1 MTGLAQRLTPPG
13 SVPYPGNHLGLR
25 WRPMIGRDAPA
36 VYALISL
43 IEDDDN
49 AIRRT
54 SVDDIAD
61 MMEGENGR
69 DWVDTIV
76 GLDAKRNICAVASVR
91 VLRGIHEAATAVVS
105 AFIHPHWR
113 GRGVGRALLYWQ
125 DGRARQMLVEAFGAE
140 SEVPASISNLVD
152 AHMTD
157 RRRLYIA
164 AGFFAKRTCLRA
176 TDIAS
181 CRGARFRRS
190 RSAPSTWRPSSSRSV
205 RRCAPCGGTMR

>member
-43 IEDDDN
+43 IERDDD

-69 DWVDTIV
+69 DWVVTIV
-76 GLDAKRNICAVASVR
+76 GWDANPSIWSVPP
-91 VLRGIHEAATAVVS
+91 VGALRATTEAATAT
-105 AFIHPHWR
+105 A
-113 GRGVGRALLYWQ
+113 RALHT
-125 DGRARQMLVEAFGAE
+125 
-140 SEVPASISNLVD
+140 I
-152 AHMTD
+152 
-157 RRRLYIA
+157 
-164 AGFFAKRTCLRA
+164 
-176 TDIAS
+176 
-181 CRGARFRRS
+181 
-190 RSAPSTWRPSSSRSV
+190 
-205 RRCAPCGGTMR
+205 RRCRRPHNC

>member
-43 IEDDDN
+43 IEDDDD

-125 DGRARQMLVEAFGAE
+125 DGRADRC
-140 SEVPASISNLVD
+140 SSRNLEP
-152 AHMTD
+152 
-157 RRRLYIA
+157 I
-164 AGFFAKRTCLRA
+164 LRFPP
-176 TDIAS
+176 
-181 CRGARFRRS
+181 RFRTS
-190 RSAPSTWRPSSSRSV
+190 STR
-205 RRCAPCGGTMR
+205 T

>member
-54 SVDDIAD
+54 SVEDIAD

-76 GLDAKRNICAVASVR
+76 GLDANRNICAVASVR
-91 VLRGIHEAATAVVS
+91 VLRGIPAPD
-105 AFIHPHWR
+105 HP
-113 GRGVGRALLYWQ
+113 V
-125 DGRARQMLVEAFGAE
+125 
-140 SEVPASISNLVD
+140 
-152 AHMTD
+152 
-157 RRRLYIA
+157 
-164 AGFFAKRTCLRA
+164 
-176 TDIAS
+176 
-181 CRGARFRRS
+181 
-190 RSAPSTWRPSSSRSV
+190 
-205 RRCAPCGGTMR
+205 